1 MSRSGRMLST
11 SAEGVTMNGRA
22 ASAVIFASLCVSAAA
37 GGDQVLT
44 PRLHHLRAGAQP
56 EWADFP
62 RAAEGASLS
71 LRFSAGPNDSE
82 WALRLRQQDVRQ
94 SWKVML
100 NGKELGRLAGD
111 ENDMVVYFPVP
122 SGALSASG
130 NTLAIEQ
137 VGRVTD
143 DIRVG
148 KIE

>member
-1 MSRSGRMLST
+1 MIT
-11 SAEGVTMNGRA
+11 S
-22 ASAVIFASLCVSAAA
+22 I
-37 GGDQVLT
+37 
-44 PRLHHLRAGAQP
+44 P
-56 EWADFP
+56 
-62 RAAEGASLS
+62 AAEGASLS

-137 VGRVTD
+137 VGR
-143 DIRVG
+143 G
-148 KIE
+148 NGGLLGF